1 MTQEERDRLKG
12 EENDRQQ
19 IELIWDRE
27 ILEVKKKKME
37 IDEWN
42 NFIECNNQIN
52 PRSEKD
58 LNTLI
63 FQFSGEYTDQ

>member
-1 MTQEERDRLKG
+1 MM
-12 EENDRQQ
+12 
-19 IELIWDRE
+19 WDRE

-42 NFIECNNQIN
+42 NFVTCNYQID

-58 LNTLI
+58 LNTII
-63 FQFSGEYTDQ
+63 F